1 MVGVKTSRIGWLAVL
16 PLLAGGVASA
26 QTLDLADKPD
36 TVPTFVDPA
45 QPADLQVEESSFD
58 FGRISDDDQVEH
70 TFVFTNKGT
79 GTLYIS
85 NAKGSCSCTVPALA
99 KKQYAPGESGEI
111 RVIFNPKSKAGTQH
125 QNITITSNDADMP
138 VMMLN
143 ISAFVRPEVMVEP
156 RVAHFGEVPKDTE
169 KTIEVVVTGRNP
181 EFSIESVELSD
192 SEYFTAVVGE
202 TKDVEL
208 PMLIGENQDPA
219 AAVETEEVRQ
229 CTITLTM
236 KPGQEIGLIRGK
248 TMTITTNDPKRPPVQ
263 VELMAQHKG
272 DLDMMPRRITFGAL
286 NPGEEFH
293 QQVTIKS
300 LSGTPFKVLGI
311 EHIAVAADALDYSFS
326 PVDPANPTAYQIEVD
341 GDMPVDTRVLR
352 GRLLIR
358 TDLEREEEMYLYYY
372 AQARPPAP
380 KTTPTTTPATGPGA
394 DKDGQ

>member
-36 TVPTFVDPA
+36 TVPAFVDPT
-45 QPADLQVEESSFD
+45 QPADLQVEETSFD

-70 TFVFTNKGT
+70 TFKFTNKGT
-79 GTLYIS
+79 GTLFIS

-111 RVIFNPKSKAGTQH
+111 RVIFSPKSKAGAQH
-125 QNITITSNDADMP
+125 QNVTITSNDADMP
-138 VMMLN
+138 VMVLN
-143 ISAFVRPEVMVEP
+143 ISSFVRPEVLVEP

-202 TKDVEL
+202 MKDVEL
-208 PMLIGENQDPA
+208 PMLLGENQDPA

-236 KPGQEIGLIRGK
+236 KPGQEVGLIRGK

-272 DLDMMPRRITFGAL
+272 DLDMVPRRITFGAL

-300 LSGTPFKVLGI
+300 LSGTAFKVLGI
-311 EHIAVAADALDYSFS
+311 EHIAVAADAMDYSFS
-326 PVDPANPTAYQIEVD
+326 PVDPANPTAYQIDVD
-341 GDMPVDTRVLR
+341 GEMPLDTRVLR

-380 KTTPTTTPATGPGA
+380 ATAPTTAPTAPAA
-394 DKDGQ
+394 DKDGL